1 MNILKYLTSEKYR
14 FFSKKIKSV
23 QYAIWDL
30 DFKVMKLRQV
40 REEVRLDRDREV
52 EALGRAK
59 QALEV
64 ETDKEKKKLLE
75 ADIAT
80 LEDNKK
86 RFEIQMGRIDQEVSG
101 YTAKD
106 DSEQSVVGIMEQ
118 LQSYADLRKTYKK
131 YRDAI

>member
-1 MNILKYLTSEKYR
+1 MNILTYLTNEKYR